1 MVFTFLLFA
10 IILASSSTIVNL
22 GIVSHVDARCPAG
35 SHKSPSGDCEKVTD
49 NKGKPRCPNGYHRSP
64 GGICERVT
72 SIGDNGGGSSDS
84 DISGDGVIGS
94 LGGEGHSS
102 KGASNGAIN
111 GDSSQPFADADT
123 NNNNPES
130 QSFRTNH
137 STDSK
142 EVKCDQSLWNHVY
155 NPQRLQVVDPCKTVS
170 GIIESKRSEADG
182 DYHIRLK
189 LDPQFSNLVNA
200 ANLKEQFGD
209 LVLEP
214 ICMNRVTQTD
224 AISACHNFRQSI
236 EIPAVGSHVQ
246 VTGSYVLDKQ
256 HGKWAEIHPITS
268 INKLP

>member
-10 IILASSSTIVNL
+10 IILASSSIIVNL
-22 GIVSHVDARCPAG
+22 GIVSHVDASCPAG

-72 SIGDNGGGSSDS
+72 SFGNNGGVSSDS

-102 KGASNGAIN
+102 TDASNSASN
-111 GDSSQPFADADT
+111 GDSSHPFANGDI
-123 NNNNPES
+123 NSNNPES
-130 QSFRTNH
+130 QSFKTNH
-137 STDSK
+137 SSNSK

-155 NPQRLQVVDPCKTVS
+155 NPQRLLVVDPCKTVS

-224 AISACHNFRQSI
+224 AISACHNFRQNI
-236 EIPAVGSHVQ
+236 DIPAVGSHVQ

>member
-10 IILASSSTIVNL
+10 IVLASSATIVNL
-22 GIVSHVDARCPAG
+22 DVVSHVDARCPAG

-49 NKGKPRCPNGYHRSP
+49 NKGKSRCPNGYHRSP

-72 SIGDNGGGSSDS
+72 SFGNNGGGSSDSDSDS

-94 LGGEGHSS
+94 LGREGHSS
-102 KGASNGAIN
+102 KDASNGD
-111 GDSSQPFADADT
+111 GSHPFADADT
-123 NNNNPES
+123 NSNNSNS
-130 QSFRTNH
+130 LSFKTNH
-137 STDSK
+137 STNSK

-236 EIPAVGSHVQ
+236 DIPAVGSHVQ

>member
-1 MVFTFLLFA
+1 MVFAFLLFA
-10 IILASSSTIVNL
+10 IVLASSSTIVNL
-22 GIVSHVDARCPAG
+22 GIFSHVDARCSAG

-72 SIGDNGGGSSDS
+72 SFGNNGGGSSDS
-84 DISGDGVIGS
+84 DISGDGFIGS

-102 KGASNGAIN
+102 NSASNNASNSEG
-111 GDSSQPFADADT
+111 SHPFADADI
-123 NNNNPES
+123 NSNNPES

-155 NPQRLQVVDPCKTVS
+155 NPQRLQVIDPCKTVS

-189 LDPQFSNLVNA
+189 LDPQFSNLVTA

-236 EIPAVGSHVQ
+236 DIPAVGSHVQ